1 MRIKGLLATI
11 AEIVLFAILLFGAA
25 GTIAWPGAWAFLA
38 ILFGFSVAMTWII
51 ARDDPALLAQR
62 LKLPIQRGQQHW
74 DQILMAMFT
83 ALFIGWLPLMAI
95 DARRYRWS
103 AVPAWIQWIGGAAII
118 VSFGLCYRVFRENTY
133 LAPVVRIQRE
143 RGHHVID
150 SGPYGIVRHPLYAS
164 VMIFFPGVTLLLG
177 SWYGLIVAA
186 LMMALLVVRTSLE
199 DQMLQRELEGYA
211 DYAAKVRFRLIP
223 GLW

>member
-11 AEIVLFAILLFGAA
+11 AEIAVFAVLLFGAA
-25 GTIAWPGAWAFLA
+25 GTIAWPGAWTFLA
-38 ILFGFSVAMTWII
+38 ILFGFSVAII
-51 ARDDPALLAQR
+51 
-62 LKLPIQRGQQHW
+62 G
-74 DQILMAMFT
+74 
-83 ALFIGWLPLMAI
+83 
-95 DARRYRWS
+95 
-103 AVPAWIQWIGGAAII
+103 
-118 VSFGLCYRVFRENTY
+118 SFSLCYRVFWENTY

-143 RGHHVID
+143 RGHHVVA

-186 LMMALLVVRTSLE
+186 MIMALLVVRTSLE
-199 DQMLQRELEGYA
+199 DRMLQRELEGYA
-211 DYAAKVRFRLIP
+211 DYAAKVRYRLMP